1 MEDYFI
7 NQWYMAPVW
16 IANAIGFGKQ
26 AYENFKEIRE
36 DNAKILPALFWS
48 AASACATG
56 LTAVSVA
63 DGLEKLL

>member
-1 MEDYFI
+1 MEDYI
-7 NQWYMAPVW
+7 LNQWYFAPFW

-26 AYENFKEIRE
+26 AYENFKKMRE

-48 AASACATG
+48 TSSVCATG
-56 LTAVSVA
+56 FTAVSVA